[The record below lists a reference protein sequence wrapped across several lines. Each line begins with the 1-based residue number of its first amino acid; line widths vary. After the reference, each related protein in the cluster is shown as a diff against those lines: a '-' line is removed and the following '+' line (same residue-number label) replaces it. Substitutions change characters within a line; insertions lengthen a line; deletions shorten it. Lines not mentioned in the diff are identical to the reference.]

1 MKKKH
6 TSKKGYKTGKTV
18 GEPKRPIGPSGDLKT
33 QEFRVAKNT
42 KQIKIKMP
50 DGSIKIINVPVPT
63 KRRIGSA
70 KYITSKKGGKI
81 K

>member
-1 MKKKH
+1 MKKQH
-6 TSKKGYKTGKTV
+6 TVKKRYKTGKTV

-50 DGSIKIINVPVPT
+50 DGTIKILNVPIPR
-63 KRRIGSA
+63 KERIGST
-70 KYITSKKGGKI
+70 KFRLTKKGGKV
-81 K
+81 